1 MLMLMLMVGGSL
13 LPFFQLNGHVGGL
26 LFIFF
31 FSNFWDFFF
40 KIPFVYLRIFILFL
54 FFFFR
59 FLGRGDLMFS
69 SHCTNRLDDDEM
81 MMMMM
86 IIDNDGDGDN

>member
-54 FFFFR
+54 FSFRIFGNGGSNVFFS
-59 FLGRGDLMFS
+59 LHES
-69 SHCTNRLDDDEM
+69 SR
-81 MMMMM
+81 
-86 IIDNDGDGDN
+86 